1 MTRRLKATPFARP
14 ALIAAATLAL
24 VGCSGDVSRDSI
36 RAVGSSTVYPFA
48 KQIAE
53 SFALSNPN
61 YKSPLIES
69 TGTGGGIQLF
79 CSGVGADT
87 PDMANASRRMKLSEF
102 DKCQTNGVTDIIEL
116 QVGLDGIAFASAKGG
131 IMLNLSP
138 RTVYEALAARPYG
151 GEQTAQTWRD
161 VDPSLP
167 DEPILVYGPPST
179 SGTRDALKELVLE
192 VGCDTNPAMEALKE
206 EDEDEHLAVCTEVR
220 SDGAYVDQGEQ
231 DNLIVQK
238 IESNPRSVG
247 VFGFSYL
254 DENTDKVQGLPMNG
268 VDPTYANIASFA
280 YPGARPLYVYVKKA
294 HMRAIPGLDLYLQE
308 WVKNWT
314 ADGPLAKIGLVA
326 SPGAEMAA
334 NEAKVSELITMTRAD
349 LTGEAPATE
358 AETEPAAEEAEQ
370 APTQT

>member
-1 MTRRLKATPFARP
+1 MAKSKIFIGFLS
-14 ALIAAATLAL
+14 LAAMSLA
-24 VGCSGDVSRDSI
+24 GCDAAGGGGSRDSI

-53 SFALSNPN
+53 SFARSNPD

-79 CSGVGADT
+79 CQGVGPDT

-102 DKCQTNGVTDIIEL
+102 DRCEDNGVLDIIEL
-116 QVGLDGIAFASAKGG
+116 QVGLDGIAFASASDG

-138 RTVYEALAARPYG
+138 RTVYEALAANPYG
-151 GEQTAQTWRD
+151 REQTAQTWAD

-192 VGCDTNPAMEALKE
+192 VGCDTNPEMEALKE
-206 EDEDEHLAVCTEVR
+206 TDEDRHQQICTEVR

-238 IESNPRSVG
+238 IEGNPRSVG

-254 DENTDKVQGLPMNG
+254 DENADKVQGLPMNG
-268 VDPTYANIASFA
+268 VAPTYENISNFA

-308 WVKNWT
+308 WVRNWT
-314 ADGPLAKIGLVA
+314 ADGPLAAIGMVA
-326 SPGAEMAA
+326 SPPDEMSQ
-334 NEAKVSELITMTRAD
+334 NERRVNELITLSRAE
-349 LTGEAPATE
+349 LSGES
-358 AETEPAAEEAEQ
+358 AETQETDNTSAES
-370 APTQT
+370 

>member
-1 MTRRLKATPFARP
+1 MTRNAKAARLTISAFV
-14 ALIAAATLAL
+14 LASVASL
-24 VGCSGDVSRDSI
+24 AGCAGDVSRDSI

-48 KQIAE
+48 KLIAE
-53 SFALSNPN
+53 SFALSNPE

-87 PDMANASRRMKLSEF
+87 PDMANASRRMKVSEF
-102 DKCQTNGVTDIIEL
+102 DKCQANGVADIIEL

-151 GEQTAQTWRD
+151 GEQTNETWRD

-192 VGCDTNPAMEALKE
+192 VGCDTNPAMKALKE
-206 EDEDEHLAVCTEVR
+206 EDEDEHQAVCTEVR

-254 DENTDKVQGLPMNG
+254 DENVDKVQGLPMDG
-268 VDPTYANIASFA
+268 VDPTYANIASFD

-308 WVKNWT
+308 WVKNWS
-314 ADGPLAKIGLVA
+314 AEGPLAKIGLVA
-326 SPGAEMAA
+326 SPTEEMTA
-334 NEAKVSELITMTRAD
+334 NKAKVDELITMTRAD
-349 LTGEAPATE
+349 LTGESQATPEDAGE
-358 AETEPAAEEAEQ
+358 AVAEG
-370 APTQT
+370 